1 MTETTV
7 GHRFACEDA
16 GAACGWK
23 TEADDPE
30 ELERQVAEHL
40 EEKHDVQVV
49 SKTLRNYVRKVAREG

>member
-7 GHRFACEDA
+7 GHRFTCQDA

-23 TEADDPE
+23 TETDDPE

-49 SKTLRNYVRKVAREG
+49 SKTLRNYVRKVAQER